1 MRAADYVRSRVYGR
15 AAEGR
20 LAPVR
25 AVSPLVA
32 PVYEADDEVDVLP
45 RREGGDARAQL
56 VLRRAPGRGV
66 DADAYPV
73 PVLVD
78 ITRIR
83 SRVGDAVVIERGAR
97 VVEPGLAEIYGV
109 VVAERDELDAA
120 LAEHGRVEAA
130 PRKRK
135 VAPPVSSRSERTH
148 SRFAIVI
155 SSKYSRTPEKG

>member
-1 MRAADYVRSRVYGR
+1 MRAADYVRARVYGR

-73 PVLVD
+73 PGLVD

-83 SRVGDAVVIERGAR
+83 PRVGVAYSGAGRGRDGASPQPDSIKAAAIEQPNAIMRRNLQQFIRGLYR
-97 VVEPGLAEIYGV
+97 KGPPN
-109 VVAERDELDAA
+109 ERKSAGKPA
-120 LAEHGRVEAA
+120 LV
-130 PRKRK
+130 
-135 VAPPVSSRSERTH
+135 
-148 SRFAIVI
+148 RFI
-155 SSKYSRTPEKG
+155 

>member
-1 MRAADYVRSRVYGR
+1 MRAADYVRVRVYGR

-73 PVLVD
+73 PGLVD

-83 SRVGDAVVIERGAR
+83 PRVGDAVVIERGAR
-97 VVEPGLAEIYGV
+97 VIEPVPAEVDGV

-120 LAEHGRVEAA
+120 LAEHGRV
-130 PRKRK
+130 
-135 VAPPVSSRSERTH
+135 
-148 SRFAIVI
+148 
-155 SSKYSRTPEKG
+155 